1 MVFMDIEMP
10 GMDGLEV
17 SRKIREKDDSVLI
30 IFVTNM
36 KKLAIRG
43 YEVNAFD
50 FIVKPV
56 NYYSFRL
63 TLNKALRHIEKHSE
77 HLMTIPIKFGECR
90 IDVNEV
96 RYVETVSRKL
106 FFHMGDT
113 VIESAGT
120 LKNFEQELHGYGFR
134 RCNNCFLV
142 NLKYVTGICK
152 DSVYVGK
159 EELTISR
166 PRKKI
171 FCQELTNYWGGAE

>member
-1 MVFMDIEMP
+1 
-10 GMDGLEV
+10 
-17 SRKIREKDDSVLI
+17 
-30 IFVTNM
+30 M

-96 RYVETVSRKL
+96 RYVETVTRKL
-106 FFHMGDT
+106 FFHMG
-113 VIESAGT
+113 IR
-120 LKNFEQELHGYGFR
+120 L
-134 RCNNCFLV
+134 
-142 NLKYVTGICK
+142 
-152 DSVYVGK
+152 
-159 EELTISR
+159 
-166 PRKKI
+166 
-171 FCQELTNYWGGAE
+171 